1 MKRWNIKQC
10 DMSLQKYL
18 SDNLSISPIIS
29 QLLVNRGMHDVDK
42 IKSFLNSNLAEL
54 YNPFLMKGMSEA
66 VFRIRKALDK
76 KEKILIHGDYDVDG
90 VTATALLFFTLQEF
104 DAESIYYIPDRLTE
118 GYGLGLSGVEEA
130 VRIKANLVI
139 TVDCGISS
147 HEEVDAL
154 NKHGIDVIV
163 TDHHEPPKILP
174 NAHATINPHQKGCA
188 YPDKNLSG
196 VSIVF
201 KLCQALSSELNNK
214 NFWKHLDLVSLGTVS
229 DIAPILGE
237 NRILVKEGLKLFK
250 NIGSNKGVKA
260 LIEVSGIKK
269 DKIGAFEIG
278 FILGPRINAAGRL
291 GSAGTAVEL
300 LLTDDDEKAKEL
312 AKKLNKANQERQRI
326 EKDTLKEA
334 ISKIEKDINFKDH
347 KVIVL
352 HNENWHAGVMG
363 IVASRISDRFNR
375 PAILISTKD
384 GIGRG
389 SGRSIEN
396 FHLFEALSSCEEFL
410 KEYGGH
416 QYACGLTIL
425 EENLPGF
432 IKLINELAA
441 STMTT
446 EDLIQSLCIDMDIEL
461 NMLDYKTAE
470 DIARLEPFGEGN
482 PEPIFCSRN
491 LRLAQPLRVLK
502 GEHIKF
508 QVTDGKKN
516 FEAIGFGMAKDSDIE
531 LALRNNPLFD
541 MAYTISINNW
551 QGVDTVQL
559 KIEDIKPSGPCR
571 P

>member
-1 MKRWNIKQC
+1 MKRWNICQP
-10 DMSLQKYL
+10 DITLQKYL
-18 SDNLSISPIIS
+18 QDSLLISPIIS
-29 QLLVNRGMHDVDK
+29 QLLINRGIHDIDT
-42 IKSFLNSNLAEL
+42 IKAFLNSDLSEL
-54 YNPFLMKGMSEA
+54 YNPFLMEGMHEA
-66 VFRIRKALDK
+66 VSRIKKALDK

-90 VTATALLFFTLQEF
+90 VTATALLFFTLKELG
-104 DAESIYYIPDRLTE
+104 AEPVYFIPDRLTE
-118 GYGLGLSGVEEA
+118 GYGLGSSGVEEA

-154 NKHGIDVIV
+154 NKNGIDVIV

-174 NAHATINPHQKGCA
+174 RAYAIINPHQKACA

-196 VSIVF
+196 VSISF
-201 KLCQALSSELNNK
+201 KLCQALSSELNNIS
-214 NFWKHLDLVSLGTVS
+214 FWKHLDLVALGTISDVS
-229 DIAPILGE
+229 PILGE
-237 NRILVKEGLKLFK
+237 NRILVKEGLKLLK
-250 NIGSNKGVKA
+250 NMGSNKGIKA

-269 DKIGAFEIG
+269 DRIGTFEIG

-300 LLTDDDEKAKEL
+300 LLTDDDEKAKEF
-312 AKKLNKANQERQRI
+312 AKKLNEANQERQKI
-326 EKDTLKEA
+326 EKNTLKEA
-334 ISKIEKDINFKDH
+334 ISKIERDINFKDH

-352 HNENWHAGVMG
+352 HNEDWHTGVMG
-363 IVASRISDRFNR
+363 IVASRISDKFNR

-384 GIGRG
+384 GMGRG

-396 FHLFEALSSCEEFL
+396 FHLFEALTSCEEFL

-432 IKLINELAA
+432 IKLINELAVNV
-441 STMTT
+441 MTA
-446 EDLIQSLCIDMDIEL
+446 EDLIQSLLVDMDIEL
-461 NMLDYKTAE
+461 NLLDYKTVD
-470 DIARLEPFGEGN
+470 DITKLEPFGEGN
-482 PEPIFCSRN
+482 SEPIFCSRN
-491 LRLAQPLRVLK
+491 LRLIQPLKVLK

-531 LALRNNPLFD
+531 LTLRNSTSFD
-541 MAYTISINNW
+541 MAYTVSFNNW
-551 QGVDTVQL
+551 QGVNTIQL
-559 KIEDIKPSGPCR
+559 KIEDIRPS
-571 P
+571 

>member
-1 MKRWNIKQC
+1 MKRWNIKQH
-10 DMSLQKYL
+10 DLSRQKYL
-18 SDNLSISPIIS
+18 SDNLLIPPVIA
-29 QLLVNRGMHDVDK
+29 QLLINRGMHDVDK
-42 IKSFLNSNLAEL
+42 IKSFLNSNLSEL

-66 VFRIRKALDK
+66 VSRIRKALDK

-104 DAESIYYIPDRLTE
+104 GAEPVYFIPDRLTE
-118 GYGLGLSGVEEA
+118 GYGLGSSGVEEA

-147 HEEVDAL
+147 HEEVDSL

-196 VSIVF
+196 VSIAF

-214 NFWKHLDLVSLGTVS
+214 SFWKHLDLVSLGTVS
-229 DIAPILGE
+229 DMAPILGE

-260 LIEVSGIKK
+260 LIKVSGIKK

-300 LLTDDDEKAKEL
+300 LLTDDDEKANSL

-334 ISKIEKDINFKDH
+334 IFKIEKDINFKDH

-352 HNENWHAGVMG
+352 HNENWHTGVMG

-425 EENLPGF
+425 EENLNAF

-441 STMTT
+441 NTMTT

-461 NMLDYKTAE
+461 NMLDYKIAE
-470 DIARLEPFGEGN
+470 DIAKLEPFGEGN

-531 LALRNNPLFD
+531 LALRNNTMFD
-541 MAYTISINNW
+541 MAYTVSLNNW
-551 QGVDTVQL
+551 QGLNTVQL

-571 P
+571 L